1 MRSEG
6 TSGHCRAWCVVFMW
20 FVLGSDGH
28 GALLFRVGFCCFSVG
43 LCCVHVVFCCIDMCL
58 YVILGVIHTFANPT

>member
-1 MRSEG
+1 MDTG
-6 TSGHCRAWCVVFMW
+6 
-20 FVLGSDGH
+20 GH

-58 YVILGVIHTFANPT
+58 YVILGNTHVR

>member
-6 TSGHCRAWCVVFMW
+6 TSGHWRAWCVVFMW

-28 GALLFRVGFCCFSVG
+28 GALLFRVGFCCFLLDS
-43 LCCVHVVFCCIDMCL
+43 VVFMWFS
-58 YVILGVIHTFANPT
+58 VV